1 MKKAFEYYKK
11 STDLGD
17 AYGTRRK
24 KSVDMG
30 DVDGTERFGCCS
42 EEGIG
47 AKGTGESI
55 RIR

>member
-1 MKKAFEYYKK
+1 MKKAFKYYKK

-55 RIR
+55 WIR